1 MRKLK
6 KKKGWNGMVVTENDF
21 WRMGHEGK
29 GKLIFKKEKK
39 KKESIWW
46 CQELAGGVMG
56 RHYFVGTDLV
66 LQDEESSGDGWQ

>member
-29 GKLIFKKEKK
+29 GKLIFKKKK
-39 KKESIWW
+39 KRKYMVVPGACWRSHGETLFCWYRLSF
-46 CQELAGGVMG
+46 A
-56 RHYFVGTDLV
+56 R
-66 LQDEESSGDGWQ
+66 